1 MTGRLHLGKK
11 DGDNM
16 QKIHNIEQIP
26 YGMLYLPL
34 KGIIMND
41 YYPSVGM
48 RQMSDNDILFDADAW
63 ERMEKHMISE
73 GYKAEYVG
81 KGHDERWVEY
91 YSDIKDRLIPDRTD
105 DRCYG
110 YHMSDEDF
118 YIYITSHA
126 YKHYSGSGTG
136 LRTLMDFYAY
146 LNAKGDT
153 FNLDY
158 IWTECKKH
166 RDYMLRR
173 LWRKW
178 RHRNTMQ
185 SCRT

>member
-1 MTGRLHLGKK
+1 
-11 DGDNM
+11 
-16 QKIHNIEQIP
+16 
-26 YGMLYLPL
+26 MLYLPL
-34 KGIIMND
+34 KGIILKD

-118 YIYITSHA
+118 YIYITSYA

-158 IWTECKKH
+158 IRTECKKH
-166 RDYMLRR
+166 RDYMFYPQIGVGKRLDGGRR
-173 LWRKW
+173 VKKYLW
-178 RHRNTMQ
+178 
-185 SCRT
+185 SF

>member
-26 YGMLYLPL
+26 YDMLYLPL
-34 KGIIMND
+34 KGIIMKD

-81 KGHDERWVEY
+81 KGHDVY
-91 YSDIKDRLIPDRTD
+91 HKPRLQ
-105 DRCYG
+105 
-110 YHMSDEDF
+110 
-118 YIYITSHA
+118 A
-126 YKHYSGSGTG
+126 
-136 LRTLMDFYAY
+136 L
-146 LNAKGDT
+146 
-153 FNLDY
+153 
-158 IWTECKKH
+158 
-166 RDYMLRR
+166 
-173 LWRKW
+173 
-178 RHRNTMQ
+178 
-185 SCRT
+185 